1 MKENFEIENNHTPF
15 IMPHL
20 FQFSGNIFSLGNLRK
35 VKTHNTKT
43 SNYGLESVSYRVSF
57 TRAKLPSDYRNLKL
71 LSKFT
76 AKIKNWEGSKICP
89 CKWCKDYLEN
99 VRYVWYDKIMG
110 ISVFLQEFYTNK
122 Y

>member
-35 VKTHNTKT
+35 VVAHNSKT
-43 SNYGLESVSYRVSF
+43 SNYGLESVSYRVPF
-57 TRAKLPSDYRNLKL
+57 TSAKLPSDYRNSKL
-71 LSKFT
+71 QSKFT
-76 AKIKNWEGSKICP
+76 AKITNWEGSKICP
-89 CKWCKDYLEN
+89 CNLCKDYLEN